1 MKNKFLLAILIF
13 LSCGIYLNGQI
24 CGTKFS
30 EKKIESLKSFYEK
43 HDFSLSYRN
52 KKIIPVTVWKG
63 VQYILSLSDDQIF
76 QLIDQA
82 NLHLASANIELFLW
96 ENKVRVVEDHSI
108 RAYPNEWTY
117 LSSGSFVERTL
128 NIYFTGDI
136 INNANGVM
144 LGHDFE
150 SFNTDDYDA
159 IFISGNKYSTSTLAH
174 EVGHYLGLVHTFG
187 LGGNAAGSTSVTNE
201 KVDGSNCLQAGDFIC
216 DTPADPGNNIYGD
229 CTYICSDISS
239 SNCNRE
245 PGTNL
250 LYTPDTK
257 NIMSYFSSCRSMFS
271 PQQMSIM
278 NDYASTKRN
287 FRIPTSDCSRD
298 YYEPC
303 FAYPFSSYCIG
314 LGDSWIEEPLLT
326 FKKSVTGKYDN
337 RWDSDLYFM
346 NLYGN
351 NSFYKVSVVSD
362 IQAILKIY
370 QAGVPFSNTEYIISP
385 GIINAITFNITGGK
399 QRKSFDIRPLTSP
412 DCGSSYTITIEN
424 FNGSCIDNNEPN
436 NTKVSST
443 YLGELTNV
451 GEKRNV
457 SGLIEIANDVDFYS
471 FKMNKPGKYN
481 ISLTNLNIDA
491 DFTYIN
497 DSGEEF
503 KSHIKNGTSSESTLI
518 NKTSS
523 QSTYGYIKVTAKDG
537 LFNCNKQYNIE
548 VLMTESN
555 SNNECLPDSYEPNNS
570 ITQLTSQLAVGGT
583 TEHTINLSGS
593 IHISGDLDYYKL
605 NMAVNGTANIYLQNL
620 PKDYDL
626 EIYSSNNSLLN
637 FSRKSG
643 MQDEFITFQNSTNSP
658 TTIFILVKPYSNAF
672 SCDLY
677 KLQVHWKPNSNTPTP
692 CNDNVYE
699 PNSNVSQA
707 STIFGNLGSQ
717 SKSITIHPIVG
728 SFGDYDYFKITLT
741 SQGALSLKLFSD
753 HYPVRMQLSKDGYN
767 FFLSKNSTST
777 NDPGNTPLIFNS
789 VSTNEILYLRVYSPS
804 NSFDCTKSLTINLA
818 WSPVQ
823 NPPCN
828 NSGFEPSETFEQ
840 ADIMFF
846 KFYNYSFIKEAVL
859 PISGPNDIDFFK
871 VITQGKGLLDINL
884 ESLPFDYDMYIYDAN
899 KILKYSSTY
908 NNSTSEKISIVVES
922 EDSSIYFIKI
932 IAKNGEYH
940 CDDTYVL
947 NVNWQVQ
954 KFCSD
959 LTNNSIQKAENLFE
973 LGNSEISRTVSNHK
987 ISKFNEKDYFRLSGS
1002 SSGFLKVNLSD
1013 AVLDYDLY
1021 LVDQSDKILS
1031 KSTQATSTEII
1042 YFSKADQNQ
1051 TIYIK
1056 IQAAGNFYDC
1066 NDNYKLEV
1074 LWIPGSNSIDG
1085 SGNDYPCSYV
1095 INPPIIDHQINNIE
1109 WSGNISQGQSKISN
1123 NYCENS
1129 LTGKELVFEY
1139 FYNPIDYVDPT
1150 GLGYSITSLS
1160 IHLTYFNNPN
1170 LNFYLLDGCD
1180 PSSSYCYG
1188 KGEIGFGNDYYA
1200 SFSDLIPNKKYYI
1213 FVDGNTN
1220 DAEFTLGAFTT
1231 TYFTTSDPETG
1242 CGIKNPLLSFQC
1254 LGGFYDVVLDY
1265 SAYDVTSVQSDAHQI
1280 SNLGQGIFGVHG
1292 VNSQEV
1298 QIQVKY
1304 NSSLG
1309 FECESDF
1316 KIPQYDCNVSLDNC
1330 FGIEAPYF
1338 PTQYYSCYGAEIL
1351 QATVYNPNGFDVEW
1365 YENYEAYD
1373 PVGYGNKFKPK
1384 EFGTYF
1390 IKFKD
1395 PSRHCESDKV
1405 PVNFLQLPEIKF
1417 TDVIIHN
1424 NCNGQEAGSI
1434 ELVFDKDPKEYEIYW
1449 SSGHES
1455 SKIENLPTG
1464 EYELT
1469 VFNSEQCK
1477 IQKSYKINEPEKLFF
1492 ENEEAESNNIY
1503 LCQGEKAIINNSV
1516 NGGIPPYSIEYNG
1529 DIIPETIQLSKDGH
1543 YVFTAYDD
1551 NFCVIQRQI
1560 NIHKSYEVPI
1570 DFILDTI
1577 ENKIFLT
1584 CVALYE
1590 NQGTWSTGETTP
1602 TIEINQSGEY
1612 AVEIIGE
1619 YNCVYS
1625 KTINV
1630 DILSSEID
1638 IDKLAVML
1646 FPNPAN
1652 NSVYIKCNSCN
1663 DKEFELEIR
1672 SIDGLLW
1679 IKSPYRFNQELDIS
1693 QLNPGVYTISLN
1705 IANLKVH
1712 KKLVVLR

>member
-13 LSCGIYLNGQI
+13 FCFDIYLNGQK
-24 CGTKFS
+24 CGTLFS
-30 EKKIESLKSFYEK
+30 DEKIEQLKQFYKKLDHNEK
-43 HDFSLSYRN
+43 LSSSSYLIR
-52 KKIIPVTVWKG
+52 IPVTLWAVGHGGFTENSYRLGIQK
-63 VQYILSLSDDQIF
+63 
-76 QLIDQA
+76 A
-82 NLHLASANIELFLW
+82 NELLAPAGIELFLW
-96 ENKVRVVEDHSI
+96 ENRVRLVEWFSI
-108 RAYPNEWTY
+108 NIDFKKDPDVKRFLGA
-117 LSSGSFVERTL
+117 GAFVDGTL
-128 NIYFTGDI
+128 NIYYGDI
-136 INNANGVM
+136 KGFDGILYSHNDGNIKTVNK
-144 LGHDFE
+144 
-150 SFNTDDYDA
+150 YDA
-159 IFISGNKYSTSTLAH
+159 IFILAGKEYDGGLIAH
-174 EVGHYLGLVHTFG
+174 EVGHYLGLLHTWGNTEHNFG
-187 LGGNAAGSTSVTNE
+187 SSSNTNE
-201 KVDGSNCLQAGDFIC
+201 KIDGSNCTVTGDLIC
-216 DTPADPGNNIYGD
+216 DTPADPGNNYKKNSQ
-229 CTYICSDISS
+229 CLYICSGNPFHSCYYEPIS
-239 SNCNRE
+239 NTRYN
-245 PGTNL
+245 
-250 LYTPDTK
+250 PDTK
-257 NIMSYFSSCRSMFS
+257 NIMSYFFCKEHFS
-271 PQQMSIM
+271 FVQIQVMRQFAAERVFS
-278 NDYASTKRN
+278 
-287 FRIPTSDCSRD
+287 IPTSICDRD
-298 YYEPC
+298 INEPSSQFYYTSFYEGELKKTISAK
-303 FAYPFSSYCIG
+303 FDHTIDLDAYRLLYTGSKRKWKITVFSKNNALLG
-314 LGDSWIEEPLLT
+314 LYEGNTLLE
-326 FKKSVTGKYDN
+326 SVTIQNVYINANESKEIIFTSGKFIATIEPFLPNSSPLCSDN
-337 RWDSDLYFM
+337 
-346 NLYGN
+346 
-351 NSFYKVSVVSD
+351 
-362 IQAILKIY
+362 
-370 QAGVPFSNTEYIISP
+370 YII
-385 GIINAITFNITGGK
+385 TFEK
-399 QRKSFDIRPLTSP
+399 FED
-412 DCGSSYTITIEN
+412 D
-424 FNGSCIDNNEPN
+424 CIDSNEPN

-457 SGLIEIANDVDFYS
+457 SALIEKSNDVDFYS

-497 DSGEEF
+497 DLGEEF
-503 KSHIKNGTSSESTLI
+503 KSHIKNGTSSESTI
-518 NKTSS
+518 ITKTTS

-548 VLMTESN
+548 VLMTETN

-570 ITQLTSQLAVGGT
+570 ITQLTSQLAVGGPI
-583 TEHTINLSGS
+583 EHTINLSGS
-593 IHISGDLDYYKL
+593 IHKSGDLDYYKL

-637 FSRKSG
+637 YSRKSG

-658 TTIFILVKPYSNAF
+658 TTIFILIKPYSNAF

-707 STIFGNLGSQ
+707 STIFGNLGSH
-717 SKSITIHPIVG
+717 SKSITIHPIIG

-777 NDPGNTPLIFNS
+777 NDSGNTPLIFNS

-840 ADIMFF
+840 ADITFF

-922 EDSSIYFIKI
+922 EGTYIYFIKI

-940 CDDTYVL
+940 CDDNYVL

-954 KFCSD
+954 EICSD
-959 LTNNSIQKAENLFE
+959 LTNNTIQKAENLFE
-973 LGNSEISRTVSNHK
+973 MGNSVTSKTVSYHK
-987 ISKFNEKDYFRLSGS
+987 ISKYYEKDYFRLSGS

-1021 LVDQSDKILS
+1021 LVDQNDKILS

-1051 TIYIK
+1051 TLYIK
-1056 IQAAGNFYDC
+1056 IQAAGNYYDC

-1085 SGNDYPCSYV
+1085 SGNDNPCSYV

-1213 FVDGNTN
+1213 FVDGTTN
-1220 DAEFTLGAFTT
+1220 DAEFTLAAYTNT
-1231 TYFTTSDPETG
+1231 SYTTSDPETG

-1254 LGGFYDVVLDY
+1254 LAGFYDVILDY
-1265 SAYDVTSVQSDAHQI
+1265 SAYDVTSVHSETHQI
-1280 SNLGQGIFGVHG
+1280 SGLGQGIFVVHG

-1316 KIPQYDCNVSLDNC
+1316 KIPQYDCNVSVDNC

-1338 PTQYYSCYGAEIL
+1338 PSQYNSCYGAEIL

-1365 YENYEAYD
+1365 YETYDASD

-1384 EFGTYF
+1384 EFRTYF
-1390 IKFKD
+1390 VKFKD

-1417 TDVIIHN
+1417 SDVIIHN

-1434 ELVFDKDPKEYEIYW
+1434 ELVFDRDPKEYEIYW

-1455 SKIENLPTG
+1455 NKIENLPPG

-1477 IQKSYKINEPEKLFF
+1477 IQKTYKINEPEKLFF
-1492 ENEEAESNNIY
+1492 ANEEAESNNIY
-1503 LCQGEKAIINNSV
+1503 LCQDDKAIINNSV
-1516 NGGIPPYSIEYNG
+1516 KGGKPPYNFEYNG
-1529 DIIPETIQLSKDGH
+1529 DIIPETIQLNKDGH
-1543 YVFTAYDD
+1543 YVFTAYDE

-1560 NIHKSYEVPI
+1560 NIYKSNEVPI

-1584 CVALYE
+1584 CIALYE

-1652 NSVYIKCNSCN
+1652 NSVYIKCDSFN
-1663 DKEFELEIR
+1663 DKEFDLEIR
-1672 SIDGLLW
+1672 SIDGLLCL
-1679 IKSPYRFNQELDIS
+1679 KSLYRFNQQLDIS